1 MLNTGMLA
9 QLKSYA
15 VIGAITLFF
24 ALIAAFGIYYK
35 VASSQIA
42 SLTAENSTLSLTVSL
57 NEKTIVQ
64 MKLDAEKLSNSIVA
78 LNKSNR
84 TIEDNLAKEWSAIDQ
99 LDALSEERA
108 NEEFAL
114 SIEKLKAA
122 TAY

>member
-1 MLNTGMLA
+1 MLA

-15 VIGAITLFF
+15 VIGAVILFF

-84 TIEDNLAKEWSAIDQ
+84 VIEDSFAKEWSAIDQ

-114 SIEKLKAA
+114 SIERLKAA
-122 TAY
+122 TASQPY

>member
-1 MLNTGMLA
+1 M
-9 QLKSYA
+9 KSYA
-15 VIGAITLFF
+15 IIGVIVLFF
-24 ALIAAFGIYYK
+24 AVIAAFGIYYK

-57 NEKTIVQ
+57 NEKTIAQ

-78 LNKSNR
+78 LNKSSR
-84 TIEDNLAKEWSAIDQ
+84 KIEDSFAKEWSSIDQ
-99 LDALSEERA
+99 MDALSEERA

-114 SIEKLKAA
+114 SIERLKAV

>member
-1 MLNTGMLA
+1 MFA
-9 QLKSYA
+9 QLKSVA
-15 VIGAITLFF
+15 IIGAITMFL

-42 SLTAENSTLSLTVSL
+42 TLTAENSTLSLTVSL
-57 NEKTIVQ
+57 NEKTIAQ

-78 LNKSNR
+78 LNKSSR
-84 TIEDNLAKEWSAIDQ
+84 VIEDNFAKEWSAIDQ

-114 SIEKLKAA
+114 SIERLKAV

>member
-1 MLNTGMLA
+1 MLA

>member
-1 MLNTGMLA
+1 MLA
-9 QLKSYA
+9 HLKSCFITA
-15 VIGAITLFF
+15 AIILFF

-57 NEKTIVQ
+57 NEKTIAQ
-64 MKLDAEKLSNSIVA
+64 MKVDAERLSNSIVA
-78 LNKSNR
+78 LNKTNR
-84 TIEDNLAKEWSAIDQ
+84 VLEDSFAKEWSAIDQ

-108 NEEFAL
+108 NEEFAQ
-114 SIEKLKAA
+114 SIERLKAA

>member
-1 MLNTGMLA
+1 MFA

-15 VIGAITLFF
+15 IIGAITLFL

-35 VASSQIA
+35 IASSQIA

-57 NEKTIVQ
+57 NEKTITQ
-64 MKLDAEKLSNSIVA
+64 MKLDAETLSKSIIA
-78 LNKSNR
+78 LNKRNR
-84 TIEDNLAKEWSAIDQ
+84 VIEDSFAKEWSAIDQ

-114 SIEKLKAA
+114 SIERLKA
-122 TAY
+122 TTQPK

>member
-1 MLNTGMLA
+1 MFA

-15 VIGAITLFF
+15 IIGVITLLL

-35 VASSQIA
+35 VASSQIT

-57 NEKTIVQ
+57 NEKTIEQ
-64 MKLDAEKLSNSIVA
+64 MKLDAETLSNSIVA
-78 LNKSNR
+78 LNKRNR
-84 TIEDNLAKEWSAIDQ
+84 VIEDSFAREWSAIDL

-114 SIEKLKAA
+114 SIERLKDA

>member
-1 MLNTGMLA
+1 MLA

-15 VIGAITLFF
+15 VIGAVILFF
-24 ALIAAFGIYYK
+24 AVIAAFGIYYK

-57 NEKTIVQ
+57 NEKTIAQ

-84 TIEDNLAKEWSAIDQ
+84 VIEDSFAKEWSAIDQ

-114 SIEKLKAA
+114 SIERLKAA
-122 TAY
+122 TAN

>member
-1 MLNTGMLA
+1 M
-9 QLKSYA
+9 KSVA
-15 VIGAITLFF
+15 IVATITLFL
-24 ALIAAFGIYYK
+24 ALVAAFGIYYK

-57 NEKTIVQ
+57 NEKTIAQ
-64 MKLDAEKLSNSIVA
+64 MKLDAETLSNSIIA

-84 TIEDNLAKEWSAIDQ
+84 VIEDNFAKEWSAIDQ
-99 LDALSEERA
+99 LNALSEERA

-114 SIEKLKAA
+114 SIERLKAA

>member
-1 MLNTGMLA
+1 MFSR
-9 QLKSYA
+9 LKSVA
-15 VIGAITLFF
+15 IIATITLFL

-84 TIEDNLAKEWSAIDQ
+84 VIEDSFAKEWSAIDQ
-99 LDALSEERA
+99 LDVLSEERA

-114 SIEKLKAA
+114 SIERLKAV
-122 TAY
+122 TASQPN

>member
-1 MLNTGMLA
+1 MFA

-15 VIGAITLFF
+15 IIGAITLFL
-24 ALIAAFGIYYK
+24 ALIAAFGIYYR

-57 NEKTIVQ
+57 NEKTIAQ
-64 MKLDAEKLSNSIVA
+64 MKLDAETLSNSIIA
-78 LNKSNR
+78 MNKSNR
-84 TIEDNLAKEWSAIDQ
+84 VIEDSFAKEWSAIDQ

-114 SIEKLKAA
+114 SIERLKAA
-122 TAY
+122 TQPN